1 MGIIDSQKHLSYLL
15 SYVVAIKS
23 TFRHFE
29 VTVANSRSSWRLSM
43 YVYILAEW
51 IYLYGYG
58 YVVYFNMSEWFL
70 HLVDISSNSRWVGIS
85 FGHNHIMHP

>member
-43 YVYILAEW
+43 HVYILAEW

-58 YVVYFNMSEWFL
+58 
-70 HLVDISSNSRWVGIS
+70 
-85 FGHNHIMHP
+85 